1 VNVLVRVAGGLCLL
15 VVAIGLVSLA
25 GGSKKARLG
34 DIQLGHDTGK
44 VERLLSDPARRD
56 AVRRA
61 IGIDYPF
68 LVAYWLAFTALGVV
82 VVRRGDGWAAAG
94 VAAIVAALA
103 TAALDVTENVRTIG
117 VVDTVDSGRPLGQ
130 AQLDALRH
138 ASLLK
143 WSASATT
150 VLLLA
155 ALFAQR
161 RWVAVIALALVALA
175 AIGYAGLVR
184 HGLLDKYIGV
194 VGLLTVVVGGL
205 CLASP
210 QTVVRGF

>member
-1 VNVLVRVAGGLCLL
+1 MNVLVRVAGGLCLL

-25 GGSKKARLG
+25 RGSKKARLG
-34 DIQLGHDTGK
+34 DIQLARDAGE

-61 IGIDYPF
+61 IGLDYPF

-82 VVRRGDGWAAAG
+82 VVRRGDGWAVAG

-103 TAALDVTENVRTIG
+103 TAGLDVTENIRTIG
-117 VVDTVDSGRPLGQ
+117 VVDTVGSGRPLAQ

-161 RWVAVIALALVALA
+161 RWVAAIAVALVALA
-175 AIGYAGLVR
+175 AIGFAGFVR
-184 HGLLDKYIGV
+184 PRLIEAYFGGLALFTIV
-194 VGLLTVVVGGL
+194 VALL
-205 CLASP
+205 CLAWP
-210 QTVVRGF
+210 EAVVLGF